1 MAELVGLHA
10 VRHYRVDSV
19 YDCLARIHVRNLDC
33 RREASEYGCFSKV
46 GHTIWVLPTAKAG
59 GFWPLWGL
67 RGHARRHRYGLT
79 SL

>member
-33 RREASEYGCFSKV
+33 RREASEYGCFFKV
-46 GHTIWVLPTAKAG
+46 GHAI
-59 GFWPLWGL
+59 
-67 RGHARRHRYGLT
+67 
-79 SL
+79 